1 MLKPLADKM
10 MGKLYN
16 GKIKLVTLTI
26 FFSIMHKG
34 KILTLS
40 APDYGALGRTQLH
53 PGSLLA
59 KVIDP
64 TYEPSRSKYQ
74 SPGNGGR
81 AQ

>member
-1 MLKPLADKM
+1 M

-26 FFSIMHKG
+26 FFFSIMHKG
-34 KILTLS
+34 KNLTLS
-40 APDYGALGRTQLH
+40 APDYRALGRTQLH

-59 KVIDP
+59 KVTDP
-64 TYEPSRSKYQ
+64 TYQPSRFKYQ